1 MRFSFTL
8 PRLRLGVKRQVWV
21 RGERERTLARGA
33 LAAGPRKRYGST
45 HLIYQ
50 VPLTLVR
57 RTVMRWKRTIQLL
70 DVHCEGEIGKV
81 AIGGV
86 PKIPG
91 NSIAEQLNH
100 INTVDDSLRRFL
112 CLEPRAAS
120 IGSVNLLLPP
130 KRPEAD
136 AGFIILQADQAHA
149 MSGSNSICVTTALLE
164 SGMIEMKE
172 PETVVMLDTA
182 AGLVKATATCREGR
196 CERVKLTMVPSFV
209 QELDVVVDTPEWG
222 RIKVDL
228 CFGGVFY
235 ALVDVRQIGTTID
248 KTNARRIVEA
258 GMALKDIVNR
268 TLPVVHPE
276 IPEIKGV
283 AYVMFR
289 DTEADGAVR
298 TCTTMWPGRV
308 DRSPCGTGSSANLA
322 TLHARGKVKPGDVL
336 TSRSIIGSEFEVGLE
351 AVTTVAGRKAII
363 PTISGR
369 GWTFGLHQVALDPFD
384 PLADGFA
391 LTDTWG
397 PQAGEIR

>member
-1 MRFSFTL
+1 
-8 PRLRLGVKRQVWV
+8 
-21 RGERERTLARGA
+21 
-33 LAAGPRKRYGST
+33 
-45 HLIYQ
+45 
-50 VPLTLVR
+50 
-57 RTVMRWKRTIQLL
+57 MRWKRTIQLL

-112 CLEPRAAS
+112 CLEPRSGS
-120 IGSVNLLLPP
+120 IGSVNLLVPA

-164 SGMIEMKE
+164 SGIVEMKE

-182 AGLVKATATCREGR
+182 AGLVKATATCRDGR

-209 QELDVVVDTPEWG
+209 HELDVEVDTPDWG
-222 RIKVDL
+222 RIKMDL

-235 ALVDVRQIGTTID
+235 ALVDVAQIGTTIE
-248 KTNARRIVEA
+248 KANARRIVEA
-258 GMALKDIVNR
+258 GMMLKDLVNR
-268 TLPVVHPE
+268 TIPVVHPE
-276 IPEIKGV
+276 IPEITGV

-289 DTEADGAVR
+289 DTEADGTVR

-322 TLHARGKVKPGDVL
+322 TLHARGLAKVGDVF

-351 AVTTVAGRKAII
+351 SVTEVAGRPAII

-384 PLADGFA
+384 PLAEGFA

>member
-1 MRFSFTL
+1 
-8 PRLRLGVKRQVWV
+8 
-21 RGERERTLARGA
+21 
-33 LAAGPRKRYGST
+33 
-45 HLIYQ
+45 
-50 VPLTLVR
+50 
-57 RTVMRWKRTIQLL
+57 MRWKRTIQLL

-112 CLEPRAAS
+112 CLEPRSGS
-120 IGSVNLLLPP
+120 IGSVNLLVPP

-182 AGLVKATATCREGR
+182 AGLVKATATCRDGR

-209 QELDVVVDTPEWG
+209 QELDVEVETPEWG
-222 RIKVDL
+222 RINLDL
-228 CFGGVFY
+228 CFGGIFY
-235 ALVDVRQIGTTID
+235 ALVDVRQIGTTIE
-248 KTNARRIVEA
+248 KANARRLVEA
-258 GMALKDIVNR
+258 GMLLKDLVNR
-268 TLPVVHPE
+268 TIPIVHPE
-276 IPEIKGV
+276 IPEISGV

-289 DTEADGAVR
+289 DTEADGTVR

-322 TLHARGKVKPGDVL
+322 TLHARGQVKPGDVL
-336 TSRSIIGSEFEVGLE
+336 KSRSIIGSEFEVGLE
-351 AVTTVAGRKAII
+351 GVTTVAGRPAII

-384 PLADGFA
+384 PLAEGFA

-397 PQAGEIR
+397 PHAGEIR

>member
-1 MRFSFTL
+1 
-8 PRLRLGVKRQVWV
+8 
-21 RGERERTLARGA
+21 
-33 LAAGPRKRYGST
+33 
-45 HLIYQ
+45 
-50 VPLTLVR
+50 
-57 RTVMRWKRTIQLL
+57 MRWKRTIQLL

-112 CLEPRAAS
+112 CLEPRSGS
-120 IGSVNLLLPP
+120 IGSVNLLVPP

-164 SGMIEMKE
+164 SGIIEMKE

-182 AGLVKATATCREGR
+182 AGLVKATATCRDGR

-209 QELDVVVDTPEWG
+209 QQLDVEIDTPDWG
-222 RIKVDL
+222 RIKMDL

-235 ALVDVRQIGTTID
+235 ALVDVAQIGTTIE
-248 KTNARRIVEA
+248 KANARRIVEA
-258 GMALKDIVNR
+258 GMTLKDLVNR
-268 TLPVVHPE
+268 TIPVVHPE

-289 DTEADGAVR
+289 DTEADGTVR

-322 TLHARGKVKPGDVL
+322 TLHARGLAKVGDVFK
-336 TSRSIIGSEFEVGLE
+336 SRSIIGSEFEVGLE
-351 AVTTVAGRKAII
+351 SVTEVAGRPAII

>member
-1 MRFSFTL
+1 
-8 PRLRLGVKRQVWV
+8 
-21 RGERERTLARGA
+21 
-33 LAAGPRKRYGST
+33 
-45 HLIYQ
+45 
-50 VPLTLVR
+50 
-57 RTVMRWKRTIQLL
+57 MRWKRTIQLL

-91 NSIAEQLNH
+91 NSIAEQLHH

-112 CLEPRAAS
+112 CLEPRSGS
-120 IGSVNLLLPP
+120 IGSVNLLLPA

-164 SGMIEMKE
+164 SGIVEMKE

-182 AGLVKATATCREGR
+182 AGLVKATATCRDGR

-209 QELDVVVDTPEWG
+209 HELDVEVDTPEWG
-222 RIKVDL
+222 RIKMDL
-228 CFGGVFY
+228 CYGGVFY
-235 ALVDVRQIGTTID
+235 ALVDVAQIGTTID
-248 KTNARRIVEA
+248 KANARKIVEA
-258 GMALKDIVNR
+258 GMMLKDLVNR
-268 TLPVVHPE
+268 TIPVVHPE

-289 DTEADGAVR
+289 DTEADGTVR

-322 TLHARGKVKPGDVL
+322 TLHARGLAKVGDVFK
-336 TSRSIIGSEFEVGLE
+336 SRSIIGSEFEVGLE
-351 AVTTVAGRKAII
+351 SVTEVAGRPAII

>member
-1 MRFSFTL
+1 
-8 PRLRLGVKRQVWV
+8 
-21 RGERERTLARGA
+21 
-33 LAAGPRKRYGST
+33 
-45 HLIYQ
+45 
-50 VPLTLVR
+50 
-57 RTVMRWKRTIQLL
+57 MRWKRTIQLL

-112 CLEPRAAS
+112 CLEPRSGS
-120 IGSVNLLLPP
+120 IGSVNLLVPA

-136 AGFIILQADQAHA
+136 FGFIILQADQAHA

-164 SGMIEMKE
+164 SGMVEMKE

-182 AGLVKATATCREGR
+182 AGLVKATATCRDGR
-196 CERVKLTMVPSFV
+196 CERVTLTMVPSFV
-209 QELDVVVDTPEWG
+209 EALDVEIDTPQWG
-222 RIKVDL
+222 RIKLDL
-228 CFGGVFY
+228 CFGGIFY
-235 ALVDVRQIGTTID
+235 ALVDVEQIGTTIE
-248 KTNARRIVEA
+248 KANARTLVEA
-258 GMALKDIVNR
+258 GMILKDLVNKAVP
-268 TLPVVHPE
+268 LVHPE
-276 IPEIKGV
+276 IPEIRGV

-289 DTEADGAVR
+289 GREADGAVR

-322 TLHARGKVKPGDVL
+322 TLHARGLAKVGDVF
-336 TSRSIIGSEFEVGLE
+336 TSRSIIGSEFQAGIVR
-351 AVTTVAGRKAII
+351 VTDVAGRPAIV

-369 GWTFGLHQVALDPFD
+369 GWTFGLHQVSLDPFD
-384 PLADGFA
+384 PLAEGFA